1 MSGYNNIGDKKVYI
15 KTFNTYQMND
25 DHTFIGLRNTKDIEC
40 IERVYTQPAIFF
52 SADLSETEY
61 SFLNVFTEVKKM

>member
-52 SADLSETEY
+52 LLS
-61 SFLNVFTEVKKM
+61 FRKRNIVFKITL